1 MIREQSGAKAEGFV
15 AHLEA
20 RREPT
25 GLEAYMREQAAKARS
40 RGEALI
46 ALADK
51 LVLMADTMGSE
62 EEVPK

>member
-1 MIREQSGAKAEGFV
+1 MIRGQSVVKAEGFV

-25 GLEAYMREQAAKARS
+25 ELETYMREQAAQARS
-40 RGEALI
+40 RAEALI

-51 LVLMADTMGSE
+51 LDLMADMMES